1 MLKVRI
7 PWNTGKQ
14 FCAEEQCF
22 ECEPIIGSVTSL
34 RPGLL
39 VGRLVCLGKLHFHA
53 PIGALVFLFSSYFSK
68 GGIWANFTHIVLTT
82 LEHNKS

>member
-39 VGRLVCLGKLHFHA
+39 VGRLVCLVLERTGNYTSMLLSEH
-53 PIGALVFLFSSYFSK
+53 LFSCFPAISQKVEFGLIS
-68 GGIWANFTHIVLTT
+68 HT
-82 LEHNKS
+82 LF